1 MIDEIARTI
10 ETDEKRG
17 GEKWSKSLI
26 DKLRSYRSLRRHPF
40 LFFFFLPSK
49 RGDQPPIL
57 PVVRPAVF
65 ENDQAA
71 MVRSF
76 DLGQGSKSQSLASP
90 GNGHLETRP
99 EEWTHREPPR
109 VERTRTFV
117 LRNLGEQPS
126 SPRVKKRWVFFLEI
140 FTSPSRGSLIFHRQ
154 DPDAFKYGEGEVNGA
169 GEVLDEFYFP
179 PRDDGLGWRVLCD
192 EEWKNGYGAWIERD
206 RWPGVGLM
214 GIQIMFAR
222 VIDRV
227 SGFPQFSIKSILRL
241 DDESEIYA
249 NEINSWN
256 PIRPISFFAP
266 PFINTLKIL
275 KIRSSCALHVLS
287 KIALKSVIKL
297 LKRSICHTKVE
308 QINRTRG
315 KKQSCL

>member
-90 GNGHLETRP
+90 GNGHLETHP

-109 VERTRTFV
+109 VERTQTFV

-126 SPRVKKRWVFFLEI
+126 SPRVKKR
-140 FTSPSRGSLIFHRQ
+140 
-154 DPDAFKYGEGEVNGA
+154 
-169 GEVLDEFYFP
+169 
-179 PRDDGLGWRVLCD
+179 
-192 EEWKNGYGAWIERD
+192 
-206 RWPGVGLM
+206 
-214 GIQIMFAR
+214 
-222 VIDRV
+222 
-227 SGFPQFSIKSILRL
+227 
-241 DDESEIYA
+241 
-249 NEINSWN
+249 
-256 PIRPISFFAP
+256 
-266 PFINTLKIL
+266 
-275 KIRSSCALHVLS
+275 
-287 KIALKSVIKL
+287 
-297 LKRSICHTKVE
+297 
-308 QINRTRG
+308 
-315 KKQSCL
+315 